1 MSDSYTK
8 LFASITESTI
18 VSEPVATR
26 WLWVTMLAMANAKG
40 EVFGSIPGLARR
52 ANISMDDTERALATF
67 YAPDP
72 YSRTK
77 EHEGR
82 RIEEIDGGWRLL
94 NHAKYAAVR
103 NKEERAEYMREYMR
117 EYREKQEPVNNPVN
131 TCKQKLA
138 ELTELAP
145 LTPTLTLEKQDQELV
160 PHSAKSR
167 AARLPQDW
175 RPTDSEMRWA
185 ADARPDVDARAEVEK
200 FRDYWHAKAGR
211 DACKRDWAATWRNW
225 IRNSRGSNH
234 AIGRSNRAEG
244 HESVADR
251 AARFAREGNEADA
264 RRAAANRGDASIVGE
279 DGGDLRAS
287 LG

>member
-26 WLWVTMLAMANAKG
+26 WLWVTMLAMANANG
-40 EVFGSIPGLARR
+40 EVFGSVPGLARR

-117 EYREKQEPVNNPVN
+117 NYREKQDSVN
-131 TCKQKLA
+131 TSVNTGKQKLA

-145 LTPTLTLEKQDQELV
+145 LALALDKSKDKEHV
-160 PHSAKSR
+160 P
-167 AARLPQDW
+167 Q
-175 RPTDSEMRWA
+175 
-185 ADARPDVDARAEVEK
+185 
-200 FRDYWHAKAGR
+200 
-211 DACKRDWAATWRNW
+211 
-225 IRNSRGSNH
+225 
-234 AIGRSNRAEG
+234 
-244 HESVADR
+244 
-251 AARFAREGNEADA
+251 AARFPEFWSVYPIKRGKKTARAKWAAKKLDGIADRLIADVRNRIA
-264 RRAAANRGDASIVGE
+264 RDKQWRGGFIPHASTYLTQERWDDELGGGANLEPKPSSHLPAVIERKHITPEQQEANRKRLAEMLPTLGE
-279 DGGDLRAS
+279 GM
-287 LG
+287 